1 MDQIDEFEMKPLTA
15 GLGFHKRQVSLKE
28 HIAKSGV
35 TNRTLRQ
42 NLPAQPPQEMTG
54 GEKSQ
59 SRSAQEIIAELHE
72 ALKPVPN
79 VPVSAASAVSVKRAE
94 VQFTE
99 ILPRE
104 IGDVKGPARNQ
115 PEISPIENI
124 DFQIPDKNLA
134 PKLGSR
140 RGASDNLVNP
150 LTPVSV
156 SFPAIILDGLIVFA
170 FSLVFL
176 ASLIM
181 ATGIDLLSVFRSSQ
195 TDFATQLSLMALYV
209 AIYEMYIIVS
219 RSFFGSTLA
228 EWTFDLRMGDEAQFQ
243 KASYPFKVFWRSI
256 LVVMTGIVVLPLAS
270 LIVGQDIAA
279 RLTGLQLYRRND

>member
-28 HIAKSGV
+28 HIAKTGV

-42 NLPAQPPQEMTG
+42 TLPPQPPQEFTSTEKG
-54 GEKSQ
+54 G

-72 ALKPVPN
+72 ALKPTPA
-79 VPVSAASAVSVKRAE
+79 PASAPVGPAKKAE

-104 IGDVKGPARNQ
+104 IGDVKSPTRPR
-115 PEISPIENI
+115 PEISPIQNI

-134 PKLGSR
+134 PKLGAR

-150 LTPVSV
+150 LTPVAV
-156 SFPAIILDGLIVFA
+156 SFSSMFLDSLVVFA

-181 ATGIDLLSVFRSSQ
+181 ATGINLLSVLRSSQ
-195 TDFATQLSLMALYV
+195 TDFATQLSLIALYV
-209 AIYEMYIIVS
+209 AIFEMYLIIS
-219 RSFFGSTLA
+219 RSFFGCTLA
-228 EWTFDLRMGDEAQFQ
+228 EWTFDLRMGDEEQFSR
-243 KASYPFKVFWRSI
+243 ARYPFQVFWRSI
-256 LVVMTGIVVLPLAS
+256 VVLITGIVVLPLAS

-279 RLTGLQLYRRND
+279 RLTGLQLYRRNT